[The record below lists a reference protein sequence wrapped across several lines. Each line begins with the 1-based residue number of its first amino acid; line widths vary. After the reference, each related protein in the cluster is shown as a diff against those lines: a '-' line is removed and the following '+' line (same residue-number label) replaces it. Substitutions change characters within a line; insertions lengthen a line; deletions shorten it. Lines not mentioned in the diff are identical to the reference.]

1 MYNNRNCGRRKKE
14 KETNISKGN
23 KQSFRQKVGNKQQQ
37 ELWEEEERERKK
49 QISAREITKF
59 RQRVGN
65 KQQQELWEEGERERK
80 KQISA
85 MGNNKV

>member
-1 MYNNRNCGRRKKE
+1 MWEEGERKKQ
-14 KETNISKGN
+14 ISAREITK
-23 KQSFRQKVGNKQQQ
+23 FRQRVGNKQQQ

-65 KQQQELWEEGERERK
+65 KQRVGISKGNKQQQQELWEEGE
-80 KQISA
+80 
-85 MGNNKV
+85 

>member
-1 MYNNRNCGRRKKE
+1 MGGGRKRKKQ
-14 KETNISKGN
+14 ISARELAK
-23 KQSFRQKVGNKQQQ
+23 FRQRVGNKQQQ

-65 KQQQELWEEGERERK
+65 KQQQEFTRRKKERERHK
-80 KQISA
+80 YQQGK
-85 MGNNKV
+85 

>member
-1 MYNNRNCGRRKKE
+1 M
-14 KETNISKGN
+14 
-23 KQSFRQKVGNKQQQ
+23 
-37 ELWEEEERERKK
+37 WEEEERERKK

-85 MGNNKV
+85 REITKFRQRVGNKQQQELWEEEETNISKGNNKV

>member
-1 MYNNRNCGRRKKE
+1 M
-14 KETNISKGN
+14 
-23 KQSFRQKVGNKQQQ
+23 
-37 ELWEEEERERKK
+37 WEEEERERKK

-65 KQQQELWEEGERERK
+65 KQQQELLEEEERERK

-85 MGNNKV
+85 REITKFRQRVSNCGRRKKEKERNKYQQGK

>member
-1 MYNNRNCGRRKKE
+1 MGGGRKRE
-14 KETNISKGN
+14 KETNISREITK
-23 KQSFRQKVGNKQQQ
+23 FRQRVGNKQQQ

-65 KQQQELWEEGERERK
+65 KQQQELWEEEERERNK
-80 KQISA
+80 YQQ
-85 MGNNKV
+85 GN

>member
-1 MYNNRNCGRRKKE
+1 MGGGRKRKKQ
-14 KETNISKGN
+14 ISARELAK
-23 KQSFRQKVGNKQQQ
+23 FRQRVGNKQQQ

-65 KQQQELWEEGERERK
+65 KQQQEFTRRKKERER
-80 KQISA
+80 
-85 MGNNKV
+85 NKYQQGK